1 MNILHVTLGFL
12 PAVGWGGPVQI
23 VYNNAR
29 ELILRGHRV
38 TVYCTNLFDKHRKIQ
53 PHTFEDVV
61 DDIRV
66 VYFDAWRIPFWR
78 GTLGPVWCPDLPSR
92 LRREL
97 PSFDIVHLNGYR
109 NPMNLQIVNTLES
122 SHTPLVVQPHG
133 AMPIIVNSF
142 FVKRMYDLLLGKR
155 ELARAQAFI
164 ALQDSEREQ
173 ILAHGVPAKKI
184 VVIPNGLDPQTRTL
198 NVQPGFFRRRYNIP
212 DAAKLILFLGRIN
225 RKKGLDLLIEAFA
238 RLKNL
243 DTILVIAG
251 PDDGQLAEVKMLIAR
266 NNLGRRVILTGL
278 LSGSDVLS
286 AYRDADL
293 FVLPCRIDTF
303 PTTIMEACMMS
314 VPMVMTEGVEIAPLL
329 KNRAAEVV
337 PFDAG
342 IFAAAM
348 QRVLSDTDL
357 YEKYQAGCAEL
368 MRDAFSIT
376 ATVDRL
382 ERLYR
387 GLLAGIAPA
396 DL

>member
-29 ELILRGHRV
+29 ELIRRGHRV
-38 TVYCTNLFDKHRKIQ
+38 TVYCTNLFDKRHKIQ

-66 VYFDAWRIPFWR
+66 VYFDTWRIPFWR
-78 GTLGPVWCPDLPSR
+78 GTLGPVWCPDLPSQ

-122 SHTPLVVQPHG
+122 SRTPLVVQPHG

-142 FVKRMYDLLLGKR
+142 FVKRMYDLLWGKR

-164 ALQDSEREQ
+164 ALQESEREQ
-173 ILAHGVPAKKI
+173 ILAHGIPPTRIA
-184 VVIPNGLDPQTRTL
+184 VIPNGLDSQTRPL

-212 DAAKLILFLGRIN
+212 DATKLILFLGRIN

-243 DTILVIAG
+243 DAILVIAG
-251 PDDGQLAEVKMLIAR
+251 PDDGQLTEVKMLIAR
-266 NNLGRRVILTGL
+266 NNLHRRVILTGL
-278 LSGSDVLS
+278 LHGSDVLS

-293 FVLPCRIDTF
+293 FVLPCRTDTF

-314 VPMVMTEGVEIAPLL
+314 VPMVVTEGVEIAPLL

-337 PFDAG
+337 PFDASM
-342 IFAAAM
+342 FAAAM
-348 QRVLSDTDL
+348 QQVLSDTDL
-357 YEKYQAGCAEL
+357 CEKYRAGCADL
-368 MRDAFSIT
+368 MHNVFSLT
-376 ATVDRL
+376 AAVDRL